1 MGETAIDFLDAKLW
15 ISPSKASLIMLA
27 LFAETL
33 TYHFLLALGCLEV
46 KAKRVV
52 RKSGETMQYFAGNIL
67 INQTCCMSWL
77 AKRHL
82 LSISMAFQHASKVAM
97 VLQIIPATVFGLLAF
112 L

>member
-1 MGETAIDFLDAKLW
+1 
-15 ISPSKASLIMLA
+15 MLA

-33 TYHFLLALGCLEV
+33 TYHFLLAVGCLEV